1 MRTVC
6 KCHGM
11 SGSCTVKTCWR
22 MLPLFSEVGLKLK
35 EKFDGASKVI
45 ATNDGKGFIP
55 EGASIKVPGKE
66 DLVYSEESPDFCEA
80 NKATGSLGTKGRE
93 CNATSKGVDG
103 CELLCCG
110 RGYQTIQISEK
121 IKNGQVSE
129 HFIFST
135 FFPCSKL
142 MSFSFFSLF
151 IFLLLTSLTV
161 DL

>member
-55 EGASIKVPGKE
+55 EGASIKVPGKG

-121 IKNGQVSE
+121 INCHCRFHWCCEVVCDICTIKRTAN
-129 HFIFST
+129 T
-135 FFPCSKL
+135 CL
-142 MSFSFFSLF
+142 
-151 IFLLLTSLTV
+151 
-161 DL
+161 

>member
-1 MRTVC
+1 MDFLYSILHAITSFLNAIYAILFFPSKRGRTPNIDDPLLL
-6 KCHGM
+6 
-11 SGSCTVKTCWR
+11 
-22 MLPLFSEVGLKLK
+22 LP
-35 EKFDGASKVI
+35 A
-45 ATNDGKGFIP
+45 
-55 EGASIKVPGKE
+55 
-66 DLVYSEESPDFCEA
+66 
-80 NKATGSLGTKGRE
+80 
-93 CNATSKGVDG
+93 
-103 CELLCCG
+103 
-110 RGYQTIQISEK
+110 IQISEK